1 MTRPRSEVAE
11 RLARLI
17 ATTPPLSAPPPP
29 PEAVRGRWWIW
40 SICPRTT
47 RSASGACWPSAAAAE
62 DPGKDGV
69 PTRRRRHAP
78 DMRPGL
84 PKLSAVRCTL
94 SWRYRLDSGE
104 PR

>member
-62 DPGKDGV
+62 DPGKDRRTDAEA
-69 PTRRRRHAP
+69 PTCDRHAP
-78 DMRPGL
+78 RPAEVVGGAVHTQL
-84 PKLSAVRCTL
+84 EVSA
-94 SWRYRLDSGE
+94 RLGE